1 MVEGHVVELV
11 GARAV
16 PSVHELVVG
25 LRWRQFLLGR
35 RSNRADLHN
44 PIDLCQGALPLRHVC
59 VEKSQ
64 YDEGACDGFWRDAVA
79 CPDKWYLSHF

>member
-44 PIDLCQGALPLRHVC
+44 PIDLCQGALPYALK
-59 VEKSQ
+59 KSQ
-64 YDEGACDGFWRDAVA
+64 DDEGACDGFWRDTVA
-79 CPDKWYLSHF
+79 CPEKWYLSHF